1 MKTDSAPR
9 SHDRTESEIEYL
21 DTIIDV
27 SKKIHMWPLENPTK
41 REKIKF
47 DIYIWVTF
55 VYCCLMVCSLVTY
68 VTIHYGNID
77 GVVDTIDHATV
88 FVSGTFRYMYI
99 YFRGATYIQLV
110 EKLRKNFIRSPLFG
124 TYDVDVLYSD
134 YKKAKRLIM
143 FYNTP
148 IFFWIAQAM
157 ILPIVK
163 FTGHVVADSINN
175 SLNITKI
182 PFQPPLYGYF
192 PMDVTHMP
200 GGIAF
205 YLFESYAIVIFA
217 IIYAFV
223 DNFWVMTLMLS
234 LSQFDILKTSV
245 ESIGKNI
252 ERNKEE
258 GELYLSPLEMK
269 EFDSKLKKCIRH
281 HQFLRQ
287 FIRLSDNLLNP
298 NVLVDYFHAI
308 ISIAFLMLEV
318 TVTLKL
324 GAWARFAHSF
334 QYLMVSIIHMFI
346 FDWVGQELADKEKAL
361 CDAFFGLP
369 WYKYPAKK
377 TEITLAIL
385 LCSHP
390 LGISGGRTFRLN
402 LEFFTR
408 TIRMIFS
415 YFTFLLQMRSKGE
428 NEIAF

>member
-287 FIRLSDNLLNP
+287 
-298 NVLVDYFHAI
+298 
-308 ISIAFLMLEV
+308 
-318 TVTLKL
+318 
-324 GAWARFAHSF
+324 
-334 QYLMVSIIHMFI
+334 
-346 FDWVGQELADKEKAL
+346 
-361 CDAFFGLP
+361 
-369 WYKYPAKK
+369 
-377 TEITLAIL
+377 
-385 LCSHP
+385 
-390 LGISGGRTFRLN
+390 
-402 LEFFTR
+402 
-408 TIRMIFS
+408 
-415 YFTFLLQMRSKGE
+415 
-428 NEIAF
+428 